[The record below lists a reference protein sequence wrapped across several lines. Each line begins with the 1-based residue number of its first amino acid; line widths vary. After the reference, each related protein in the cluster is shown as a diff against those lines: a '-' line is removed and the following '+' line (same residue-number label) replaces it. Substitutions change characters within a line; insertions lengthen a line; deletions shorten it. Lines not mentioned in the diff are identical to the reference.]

1 MNELQE
7 LISLVMPYLIPIA
20 AIIFLLLMPTDHGP
34 LIVLIAEDIWD
45 KIDHFYYKHW
55 GYKRIPFGEKWN
67 KMLERLDYM
76 AWLEKKGIKFT
87 WEDV

>member
-7 LISLVMPYLIPIA
+7 VISLLMPYLIPL
-20 AIIFLLLMPTDHGP
+20 AIILVLLFLPTEYGP
-34 LIVLIAEDIWD
+34 LIIVIAEEIWG
-45 KIDHFYYKHW
+45 KIDLFYYKHW

-76 AWLEKKGIKFT
+76 AYLQRKGLHFT